1 MTTTNSPKYQIGDIV
16 CWDDDSER
24 VGTGTVASYE
34 GPLYDIEIHFN
45 PGLYVEMSEDML
57 RPVDAYI
64 LRETLEALQAA
75 LEL

>member
-1 MTTTNSPKYQIGDIV
+1 
-16 CWDDDSER
+16 
-24 VGTGTVASYE
+24 
-34 GPLYDIEIHFN
+34 
-45 PGLYVEMSEDML
+45 VEMSEDML